1 MATSAVPSQAN
12 PFLDGFDGFDGF
24 NATILGMALETL
36 EREVAQLP
44 EADRSEAEEA
54 ITAVG
59 SALMGD
65 PVGAEG
71 RRSAR
76 ASPRR
81 R

>member
-1 MATSAVPSQAN
+1 
-12 PFLDGFDGFDGF
+12 
-24 NATILGMALETL
+24 MALETL